1 MKADVYG
8 LIGKELSYSLSPL
21 IHSVIMKHAD
31 IKGCY
36 NIFEIRPEDI
46 KAAADGLRAIS
57 AKGVNVTIPYKT
69 DIMQHIDDVSESAQA
84 IGAVNTLHI
93 KDRKITG
100 YNTDYDGFRMNLDMA
115 NIRIEGKSFTLLGS
129 GGAAKAVLKVL
140 TDNKASSI
148 SIVARD
154 ISKIEERFR
163 AHKKYTYY
171 QTDEITD
178 LHCLINCTPVG
189 TWPDTDRCPV
199 EESFIKRFENAVD
212 LIYNPAKTK
221 LLKICE
227 ENGMNHMN
235 GLYMLIGQ
243 AIRAQ
248 EIWNDITIDQSV
260 RTQIFSE
267 IIESL
272 KLH

>member
-115 NIRIEGKSFTLLGS
+115 NIRIEGKSFT
-129 GGAAKAVLKVL
+129 
-140 TDNKASSI
+140 
-148 SIVARD
+148 
-154 ISKIEERFR
+154 
-163 AHKKYTYY
+163 
-171 QTDEITD
+171 
-178 LHCLINCTPVG
+178 
-189 TWPDTDRCPV
+189 DR
-199 EESFIKRFENAVD
+199 K
-212 LIYNPAKTK
+212 
-221 LLKICE
+221 
-227 ENGMNHMN
+227 
-235 GLYMLIGQ
+235 
-243 AIRAQ
+243 
-248 EIWNDITIDQSV
+248 SV
-260 RTQIFSE
+260 V
-267 IIESL
+267 
-272 KLH
+272 

>member
-21 IHSVIMKHAD
+21 IHSVIMKNAG
-31 IKGCY
+31 IRGCY

-46 KAAADGLRAIS
+46 KAAADGLRALNV
-57 AKGVNVTIPYKT
+57 KGVNVTIPYKT
-69 DIMQHIDDVSESAQA
+69 DIMKHIDEVSESAEA

-93 KDRKITG
+93 KNGKITG
-100 YNTDYDGFRMNLDMA
+100 CNTDYDGFRMNLDMA
-115 NIRIEGKSFTLLGS
+115 NINIEGNSFTLLGS

-140 TDNKASSI
+140 TDNGASSI

-154 ISKIEERFR
+154 SSKIEERFK
-163 AHKKYTYY
+163 AHKIYSYH
-171 QTDEITD
+171 QTDEVTD

-189 TWPDTDRCPV
+189 TWPDTDKCPV
-199 EESFIKRFENAVD
+199 EESFITRFENAVD
-212 LIYNPAKTK
+212 LIYNPTKTK

-227 ENGMNHMN
+227 ENSINHIN

-260 RTQIFSE
+260 KTRIFSE

-272 KLH
+272 KLN